1 VSLHIGPAWEGL
13 VRSPL
18 LGITLTL
25 GAYQAARWLWR
36 RSNGHS
42 LANPVLVSIVL
53 VAGFLLLTR
62 VDYADYL
69 RGGQYIAFL
78 LGPATVALALP
89 LYSQA
94 DRIRRSAPMITLAVL
109 AGSLTA
115 ITVGI
120 LATRLTGG
128 TRELALSMAPK
139 SATTP
144 VSIAVSQT
152 TGGISALTAVFTI
165 LTGVLGAVAAPAV
178 LTLLRV
184 QDERVRGLAVGVV
197 SHGIGTARL
206 LADEP
211 AAGAFAALAM
221 AINALVTAVAVP
233 LLLNAVP
240 ALLSG

>member
-1 VSLHIGPAWEGL
+1 MSVHVAQAWTGL
-13 VRSPL
+13 VHSPL
-18 LGITLTL
+18 LGITITL
-25 GAYQAARWLWR
+25 GAYQLARWLWR
-36 RSNGHS
+36 RTRGHS
-42 LANPVLVSIVL
+42 LANPVLVSIGL
-53 VAGFLLLTR
+53 VAGFLLITR
-62 VDYADYL
+62 IDYADYL

-89 LYSQA
+89 LYLQA
-94 DRIRRSAPMITLAVL
+94 GRIRRSAPMVL
-109 AGSLTA
+109 LSVVAGSLTA
-115 ITVGI
+115 IVLGI
-120 LATRLTGG
+120 LVTRFSGG
-128 TRELALSMAPK
+128 STELALSMAPK

-152 TGGISALTAVFTI
+152 TGGIPALTAVFAI

-178 LTLLRV
+178 LSLARV
-184 QDERVRGLAVGVV
+184 RDERVRGLAVGVV

-233 LLLNAVP
+233 LVLQLIP
-240 ALLSG
+240 ALI

>member
-1 VSLHIGPAWEGL
+1 MTGHLTAAWTGL
-13 VRSPL
+13 VHSPL
-18 LGITLTL
+18 LGVSLTL
-25 GAYQAARWLWR
+25 GAYQAARWWWR
-36 RSNGHS
+36 RTRGHS
-42 LANPVLVSIVL
+42 LANPVLVAIAIA
-53 VAGFLLLTR
+53 AGFLLLTG
-62 VDYADYL
+62 VDYTDYL

-89 LYSQA
+89 LYLQA
-94 DRIRRSAPMITLAVL
+94 GRIRRSAPMVLLSVL

-115 ITVGI
+115 IVVGI
-120 LATRLTGG
+120 LVTRWTGG
-128 TRELALSMAPK
+128 SVALALSMAPK

-152 TGGISALTAVFTI
+152 IGGIAPLTAVFTI

-178 LTLLRV
+178 LSLVRV
-184 QDERVRGLAVGVV
+184 RDERVRGLAVGVV

-221 AINALVTAVAVP
+221 AINGLVTAVAVP
-233 LLLNAVP
+233 LLLQLVP
-240 ALLSG
+240 GLR

>member
-1 VSLHIGPAWEGL
+1 MHLAQAWTGL
-13 VRSPL
+13 VHSPL

-25 GAYQAARWLWR
+25 GAYQLARWVWR
-36 RSNGHS
+36 RPRGHS

-53 VAGFLLLTR
+53 VAGFLLLTH

-94 DRIRRSAPMITLAVL
+94 DRIRRSAPMIGLAVA

-120 LATRLTGG
+120 LATRLAGG
-128 TRELALSMAPK
+128 STELALSMEPK

-152 TGGISALTAVFTI
+152 TRGIPALTAVFTI
-165 LTGVLGAVAAPAV
+165 LAGVLGAVTAPAV
-178 LTLLRV
+178 LTLL
-184 QDERVRGLAVGVV
+184 
-197 SHGIGTARL
+197 
-206 LADEP
+206 
-211 AAGAFAALAM
+211 
-221 AINALVTAVAVP
+221 
-233 LLLNAVP
+233 
-240 ALLSG
+240 

>member
-1 VSLHIGPAWEGL
+1 MTVHLAQAWTGL

-25 GAYQAARWLWR
+25 AAYLAARRVWR
-36 RSNGHS
+36 ASRGHS

-62 VDYADYL
+62 VAYADYL

-89 LYSQA
+89 LYLQA
-94 DRIRRSAPMITLAVL
+94 DRIRRSAPMVL
-109 AGSLTA
+109 LSVVAGSLTA
-115 ITVGI
+115 ILVGV
-120 LATRLTGG
+120 LVTRWTGG
-128 TRELALSMAPK
+128 SAPLALSMAPK

-144 VSIAVSQT
+144 VSLAVSET
-152 TGGISALTAVFTI
+152 IGGIGPLTAVFTI
-165 LTGVLGAVAAPAV
+165 LTGVLGAVAAPRV
-178 LTLLRV
+178 LTLVRV
-184 QDERVRGLAVGVV
+184 RDERVRGLAVGVV

-206 LADEP
+206 LSDEP
-211 AAGAFAALAM
+211 AAGAFSALAM

-233 LLLNAVP
+233 LLIH
-240 ALLSG
+240 LLPGLV

>member
-1 VSLHIGPAWEGL
+1 MSTHVAQAWTGL
-13 VRSPL
+13 VHSPL
-18 LGITLTL
+18 LGVTLTL

-36 RSNGHS
+36 RTRGHS
-42 LANPVLVSIVL
+42 LANPVLVAIVL
-53 VAGFLLLTR
+53 AAGFLLLTR

-89 LYSQA
+89 LYLQA
-94 DRIRRSAPMITLAVL
+94 NRIRRSAPMVLSAVV
-109 AGSLTA
+109 AGSVTA
-115 ITVGI
+115 IVVGV

-128 TRELALSMAPK
+128 SSELALSVAPK

-144 VSIAVSQT
+144 VSIAVSQAI
-152 TGGISALTAVFTI
+152 GGIPELTAVFTI

-178 LTLLRV
+178 LTAFRIR
-184 QDERVRGLAVGVV
+184 DERVRGLAVGVV

-233 LLLNAVP
+233 VLLHLIP
-240 ALLSG
+240 ALV

>member
-1 VSLHIGPAWEGL
+1 MTVHAAQAWTGL
-13 VRSPL
+13 VHSPL

-25 GAYQAARWLWR
+25 AAYQGARWLWR
-36 RSNGHS
+36 RTRGNS
-42 LANPVLVSIVL
+42 LANPVLVAIVL
-53 VAGFLLLTR
+53 VAGFLLVAR
-62 VDYADYL
+62 IDYADYL

-78 LGPATVALALP
+78 LGPATVALAVP
-89 LYSQA
+89 LYLQFT
-94 DRIRRSAPMITLAVL
+94 RIRRSAPMILLAVV

-120 LATRLTGG
+120 LATRLGG
-128 TRELALSMAPK
+128 GSTALALSMAPK

-152 TGGISALTAVFTI
+152 SGGIPALTAVFTI
-165 LTGVLGAVAAPAV
+165 VTGVLGAVAAPAV
-178 LTLLRV
+178 LSLIRV
-184 QDERVRGLAVGVV
+184 RDERVRGLAVGVV

-221 AINALVTAVAVP
+221 AINALVTAIAVP
-233 LLLNAVP
+233 LLIAVP
-240 ALLSG
+240 GLLH

>member
-1 VSLHIGPAWEGL
+1 MHLAHAWTAL
-13 VRSPL
+13 VHSPL

-25 GAYQAARWLWR
+25 GAYQAARWVWR
-36 RSNGHS
+36 RARGHS
-42 LANPVLVSIVL
+42 LANPVLVAIVL

-69 RGGQYIAFL
+69 RGGRYVAFL

-89 LYSQA
+89 LYLQA
-94 DRIRRSAPMITLAVL
+94 DRIRRSAPMVL
-109 AGSLTA
+109 LCVLTGSLTA
-115 ITVGI
+115 ITVGV
-120 LATRLTGG
+120 LVTRLAGG
-128 TRELALSMAPK
+128 SRELALSMAPK

-152 TGGISALTAVFTI
+152 TGGIPALTAVFTI

-178 LTLLRV
+178 LTACRV
-184 QDERVRGLAVGVV
+184 RDERVRGLAVGVV

-221 AINALVTAVAVP
+221 AINALVTAIAVP
-233 LLLNAVP
+233 VVVHLVP
-240 ALLSG
+240 T